1 MSRRIAAVALLLVA
15 CQGSEKT
22 KSPPPAPTAAPAAD
36 NAAKK
41 AATTA
46 ARRERAADPTHVPA
60 FEADA
65 VRLTGTPPRE
75 TSVHVSS
82 QGRANP
88 TAYVVLGTHCP
99 TTAKYLERIAA
110 LEKRY
115 GKKVDFIYLY
125 PNRTDTPEAKREFH
139 AEHGFAGPLIDDQGA
154 TITLQMRVGRTAE
167 VVLAARDG
175 TIVYRGAIDDSKD
188 PAKVTREHAAI
199 AIDEHLAGKPVTL
212 PKTQGTA

>member
-1 MSRRIAAVALLLVA
+1 MSRILAVALLLVA
-15 CQGSEKT
+15 CQGGETS
-22 KSPPPAPTAAPAAD
+22 KSAPPTPTGAPAAT
-36 NAAKK
+36 NPAKK
-41 AATTA
+41 AAA
-46 ARRERAADPTHVPA
+46 KPRHERPADPTHVPA

-139 AEHGFAGPLIDDQGA
+139 AEHGFAGPMIDDQGA